1 MDRILVVISTQSDGT
16 LPKTGL
22 EAVTGGR
29 NLADLVGGELVIGI
43 VGGDATAAAGQVAS
57 AGAVQIVAVDGSDFD
72 QARYSTDVAA
82 IEALCRATEPSFVV
96 AVGASRLSRA
106 LPGAA
111 FRVGGKIDTHV
122 SGFEQNEGKLQLTRW
137 YYRQRMKGVL
147 VRDQRPWFI
156 VLDPGILQPF
166 EGVSSSAEVTRVP
179 VEVSDEARKT
189 QVKEILEPPAGEQ
202 TIRPD
207 AELLFVAG
215 AGWTKR
221 QPDGASHVEDAEKL
235 IRGFLEVSKAS
246 LGGSKSMVD
255 LAGEGQKVLSFMTHL
270 NQIGQTGA
278 TPRHP
283 KGLATCCH
291 GEEPHVVGW
300 RFVNERR
307 AVNTNPNCGWAQGKA
322 DVLYVADA
330 FAVMKKVNELL
341 SGS

>member
-1 MDRILVVISTQSDGT
+1 MDRILVVISTQPDGT

-57 AGAVQIVAVDGSDFD
+57 AGAAQIVAVDGSEFD

-82 IEALCRATEPSFVV
+82 IEALCKATEPSFVV

-122 SGFEQNEGKLQLTRW
+122 SGFEQNDGKLQITRW

-166 EGVSSSAEVTRVP
+166 EGASSSAEVTRVP
-179 VEVSDEARKT
+179 VEIPDEARKT

-215 AGWTKR
+215 AGWIKT
-221 QPDGASHVEDAEKL
+221 PGNSYM
-235 IRGFLEVSKAS
+235 IR
-246 LGGSKSMVD
+246 
-255 LAGEGQKVLSFMTHL
+255 
-270 NQIGQTGA
+270 
-278 TPRHP
+278 
-283 KGLATCCH
+283 
-291 GEEPHVVGW
+291 
-300 RFVNERR
+300 
-307 AVNTNPNCGWAQGKA
+307 
-322 DVLYVADA
+322 
-330 FAVMKKVNELL
+330 
-341 SGS
+341 